1 MEVVLA
7 THNAHKCRELQA
19 LLNDT
24 GIEVRSL
31 SAFTRDSPEE
41 TGLTFIE
48 NALLKARFA
57 ARVSQLPAIADD
69 SGLCVDV
76 LHGAPGIYSAR
87 FAGEGATDEANL
99 QHLLESLREVPDA
112 SRTARYHCAL
122 VYLRFEFDPAPLV
135 CHATWEGRIVR
146 ERRGTGGFGYDPI
159 FEVQGLGC
167 TAAELSAEEKNR
179 RSHRGQAIQQLLAAL
194 RRESS
199 ARS

>member
-1 MEVVLA
+1 MQVVLA
-7 THNAHKCRELQA
+7 TQNAHKCRELQA
-19 LLNDT
+19 LLDDA
-24 GIEVRSL
+24 GIEVRPL

-69 SGLCVDV
+69 SGLCVDA
-76 LHGAPGIYSAR
+76 LRGAPGIYSAR
-87 FAGEGATDEANL
+87 FAGDGATDAANL
-99 QHLLESLREVPDA
+99 QQLLEVLRDVPDA

-122 VYLRFEFDPAPLV
+122 VYLRFELDPAPIV

-194 RRESS
+194 RRES